1 MSKINKWFTAWVIQ
15 GYRLEKLQVA
25 LAASF
30 VLSIS
35 FSIIT
40 FVYWIGGGEF
50 ERGWPL
56 AGLVSL
62 YLYAALITARIA
74 IRDYTNAILRRVF
87 K

>member
-15 GYRLEKLQVA
+15 GYRLEKLQA
-25 LAASF
+25 
-30 VLSIS
+30 VLTATVVLTIM

-40 FVYWIGGGEF
+40 FVYWIGGGQF
-50 ERGWPL
+50 KRSWPL

-74 IRDYTNAILRRVF
+74 LRDYQKSVLRRVF